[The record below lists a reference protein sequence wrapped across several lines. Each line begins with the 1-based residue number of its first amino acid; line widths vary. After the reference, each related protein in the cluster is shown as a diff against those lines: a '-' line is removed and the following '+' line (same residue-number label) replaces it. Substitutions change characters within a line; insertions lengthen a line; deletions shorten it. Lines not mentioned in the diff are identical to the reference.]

1 EQGAV
6 ALQNAGYATDP
17 NYARKLTNM
26 IQQLKAMSEKVSK
39 TYSANLDNLF

>member
-1 EQGAV
+1 
-6 ALQNAGYATDP
+6 
-17 NYARKLTNM
+17 

>member
-1 EQGAV
+1 SGSAKRRIR
-6 ALQNAGYATDP
+6 
-17 NYARKLTNM
+17 RKLTSM

>member
-1 EQGAV
+1 S
-6 ALQNAGYATDP
+6 
-17 NYARKLTNM
+17 M